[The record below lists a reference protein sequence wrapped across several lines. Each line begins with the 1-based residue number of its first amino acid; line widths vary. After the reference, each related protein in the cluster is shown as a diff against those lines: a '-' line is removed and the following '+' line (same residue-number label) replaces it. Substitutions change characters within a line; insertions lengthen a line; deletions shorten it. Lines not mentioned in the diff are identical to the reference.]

1 MELVTAAQMRAIE
14 TEAIESDRV
23 TGIDLMERAG
33 QGVVDGIFEE
43 WPEIEKGG
51 RRALVLCGPGN
62 NGGDGFVVARLL
74 HERGW
79 DVQVLLYG
87 DASKLPPDAKLNHDR
102 WVELGPV
109 RPLVDAEFD
118 GDIDVDPGAIIYVD
132 ALFGTGLTRPVS
144 GLEKVERELNRAHAR
159 SDRHVVCIDIP
170 SGLCSDSGRYLGRG
184 SETPPGGVIR
194 GDLTVT
200 FHRAKCGHYLAD
212 GPDACGKLVVKDIG
226 L

>member
-87 DASKLPPDAKLNHDR
+87 DCLQTAAR
-102 WVELGPV
+102 CEVEP
-109 RPLVDAEFD
+109 
-118 GDIDVDPGAIIYVD
+118 
-132 ALFGTGLTRPVS
+132 
-144 GLEKVERELNRAHAR
+144 
-159 SDRHVVCIDIP
+159 
-170 SGLCSDSGRYLGRG
+170 
-184 SETPPGGVIR
+184 
-194 GDLTVT
+194 
-200 FHRAKCGHYLAD
+200 
-212 GPDACGKLVVKDIG
+212 
-226 L
+226 